1 MKSQEAISE
10 TYILKSLVSAS
21 NADTK
26 PAIDYLRA
34 NLPEGATLTINPV
47 KQNITIIGK
56 NLNIPVLINELKV
69 NGHTYV
75 VKTGPCDDY
84 YKSQIQKEIYIT
96 EKSAEYL
103 QATAVDSLVYTQVE
117 FDQFSQQKQARI
129 VLSDNTTIK

>member
-1 MKSQEAISE
+1 MNSQEAISE
-10 TYILKSLVSAS
+10 TYVLKSLVSVS
-21 NADTK
+21 NADAK

-56 NLNIPVLINELKV
+56 NLNIPVLIDELKV

-84 YKSQIQKEIYIT
+84 YKAQIQKEIYIS
-96 EKSAEYL
+96 EKSAEYNA
-103 QATAVDSLVYTQVE
+103 ATAVDSLVFTQAE
-117 FDQFSQQKQARI
+117 FNQFSPQKQARI
-129 VLSDNTTIK
+129 VLSDNTKIK